1 MKNAFR
7 IVAAAAVAMMT
18 AASVVDAQKA
28 SALASEPLCQTLEI
42 SSISGA
48 APKDRNT
55 IVLRWLATSNFEL
68 AYRGNVFLFDTY
80 YDRVPPSRPLGFD
93 FTKIK
98 KATAIFI
105 GHAHDDHIADA
116 VTVAKQTGAPV

>member
-1 MKNAFR
+1 MR
-7 IVAAAAVAMMT
+7 PRSSVAASAILCLATVAP
-18 AASVVDAQKA
+18 AHAQKG
-28 SALASEPLCQTLEI
+28 SALASEPLCQTLDL

-48 APKDRNT
+48 APKDRNV

-93 FTKIK
+93 FTKIR

-105 GHAHDDHIADA
+105 GHAHDDHISDA
-116 VTVAKQTGAPV
+116 VTVAKQTGA